1 MNDAPSAS
9 RRRRAPASTT
19 VAAFAADTHRRRQS
33 SPKRR
38 RRASARRRRRL
49 LGLSRL
55 ALLIAVIVI
64 AVWAGTRVANATS
77 GPVREH
83 TYVVRQG
90 DTIWS
95 VAQRS
100 YPNDRDPRELVY
112 DIRQRNG
119 LKGSALRPGQ
129 RLVLPPVSD

>member
-1 MNDAPSAS
+1 MNGAPSAS

-19 VAAFAADTHRRRQS
+19 VAAPAADTHRRRQS

-55 ALLIAVIVI
+55 LLLLVVIVI

-77 GPVREH
+77 GPVRER

-100 YPNDRDPRELVY
+100 YPSDRDPRELVY
-112 DIRQRNG
+112 DIRQRND
-119 LKGSALRPGQ
+119 LIGSALRPGQ
-129 RLVLPPVSD
+129 RLVLPLASD